1 MLYNGIFT
9 TEFKMTREKLSGGI
23 VLGIIVGTF
32 VIGLVVSLNNLL
44 FD

>member
-1 MLYNGIFT
+1 MLYNEIFT
-9 TEFKMTREKLSGGI
+9 TAFKMTREKLSGTI